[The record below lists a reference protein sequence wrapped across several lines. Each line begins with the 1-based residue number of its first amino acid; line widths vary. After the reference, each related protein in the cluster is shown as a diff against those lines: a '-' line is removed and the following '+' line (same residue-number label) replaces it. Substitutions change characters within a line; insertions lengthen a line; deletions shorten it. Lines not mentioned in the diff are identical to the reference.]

1 LLKQIKNIDFLKLA
15 ERMFAAIAIIASLT
29 LPFATFADLPAP
41 TCSAINGVRCD
52 IVGGPNDLIVRV
64 INIMLGVAF
73 LLAVLF
79 LVYGGFRY
87 IFSAGNEEAAEK
99 GQKTVINALIGVV
112 IIILSYVIVQIV
124 SRTVSSGGSTGGF
137 F

>member
-1 LLKQIKNIDFLKLA
+1 MLKKLREIDFLKLG
-15 ERMFAAIAIIASLT
+15 ERMLAAIVIVFTLT
-29 LPFATFADLPAP
+29 APFATFADLPAP
-41 TCSAINGVRCD
+41 QCGTISGVRCD
-52 IVGGPNDLIVRV
+52 ITNGPNDLIVRI

-99 GQKTVINALIGVV
+99 GRATVVNALIGVA

-124 SRTVSSGGSTGGF
+124 SRTVSSGGSGSVF
-137 F
+137 